1 MGDDKLNIS
10 LAEMQELYDR
20 GIVGTKE
27 FRSWLA
33 NHSPSFAEVRDPG
46 IDNFVEIQAQ
56 ANYENWS
63 AQRAADKLAMASG
76 E

>member
-1 MGDDKLNIS
+1 VSDDRLNIS

-33 NHSPSFAEVRDPG
+33 NHSPSFAEVRDETV
-46 IDNFVEIQAQ
+46 DHFVEIQAQ

-63 AQRAADKLAMASG
+63 AQREADKLAMANAQ
-76 E
+76 